1 MEVRARIP
9 IGMADAVPRFTPG
22 ISVADA
28 HFMLRQ
34 LAEANL
40 KPDETEQRWTFK
52 HPELLELPAECRSS
66 LLVHGHR
73 AGIVRF
79 KKLLL
84 ACNGARWANISV
96 ATVKEIVDRACVERP
111 FGKQAYP
118 SPVPAKILTEL
129 RQKRND
135 LCSITS
141 QELEAY
147 LTSKMKLYT
156 KHCSEE
162 SKAALSYVVFM
173 ADRRI

>member
-1 MEVRARIP
+1 
-9 IGMADAVPRFTPG
+9 MADAVPRFTPG

-84 ACNGARWANISV
+84 ACNGARWANMSV
-96 ATVKEIVDRACVERP
+96 ATVIAGSV
-111 FGKQAYP
+111 F
-118 SPVPAKILTEL
+118 L
-129 RQKRND
+129 
-135 LCSITS
+135 
-141 QELEAY
+141 
-147 LTSKMKLYT
+147 
-156 KHCSEE
+156 
-162 SKAALSYVVFM
+162 LSYLWWWGTSTKLKGVVAAQVKMQDLLTFGPKNPKKDD
-173 ADRRI
+173 AISPDDIIPVTLTGGKAI